1 MLDEANFLNVSI
13 KQSYKLLRINMILQ
27 NIFKKWPQEVD
38 HLLTL
43 HPHTLPIS
51 PRGDEEGLVVLHAR
65 YQLPQLIDLQ
75 LEAFPHLED
84 LVLAQAR

>member
-1 MLDEANFLNVSI
+1 MD
-13 KQSYKLLRINMILQ
+13 LRKF
-27 NIFKKWPQEVD
+27 FKKWPQEVD

-75 LEAFPHLED
+75 LEAFLHPED
-84 LVLAQAR
+84 LVLAQVR